1 MTDGIKGQIAITT
14 NNNSVPMYYTLG
26 EHDGLWE
33 EVVFTVK
40 TGSLASPSITIK
52 FYVGDYKT
60 DNDTNYEEGSEPT
73 YQGKLFFD
81 SVTYYSVDEARYLE
95 ESNGSMSYTVDS
107 FDTTTKPTTVTGP
120 SSSMWTGSGDKNS
133 SSNNRANE
141 ENYQYAGIIVKGST
155 EPDTFKKTEDVTVT
169 DPESGEEKTEVRTIE
184 GSVLTNEQ
192 IWVNDDTSFLII
204 NNQKESYYSYKN
216 KSSITLDAN
225 SYYKLTLDA
234 RTLGIAEGQYAIVK
248 VENSSD
254 TFEIKVNTEYTPK
267 LDANGKIVYDAD
279 GNIVYEKAA
288 SSDWTTYTFYFKT
301 AESTK
306 MSSVYVSMI
315 LGKSDA
321 KVQGTAFFDN
331 VSLSKLNDATEF
343 NAAYSSIYVVD
354 EDGNAT
360 VDADGKYVQTEDAD
374 KYLLTNRVIRAD
386 DAKSKDDDHNHDHDH
401 DEKKTGN
408 NLTWLLITSI
418 VIGGILVIVIVVMLI
433 RKFVPKNLFKRKKKV
448 EYSRKE
454 ISDKDDNKSTDTE
467 KTDTPDFKD

>member
-1 MTDGIKGQIAITT
+1 
-14 NNNSVPMYYTLG
+14 
-26 EHDGLWE
+26 
-33 EVVFTVK
+33 
-40 TGSLASPSITIK
+40 
-52 FYVGDYKT
+52 
-60 DNDTNYEEGSEPT
+60 
-73 YQGKLFFD
+73 
-81 SVTYYSVDEARYLE
+81 
-95 ESNGSMSYTVDS
+95 
-107 FDTTTKPTTVTGP
+107 
-120 SSSMWTGSGDKNS
+120 
-133 SSNNRANE
+133 
-141 ENYQYAGIIVKGST
+141 
-155 EPDTFKKTEDVTVT
+155 
-169 DPESGEEKTEVRTIE
+169 
-184 GSVLTNEQ
+184 
-192 IWVNDDTSFLII
+192 
-204 NNQKESYYSYKN
+204 
-216 KSSITLDAN
+216 
-225 SYYKLTLDA
+225 
-234 RTLGIAEGQYAIVK
+234 
-248 VENSSD
+248 
-254 TFEIKVNTEYTPK
+254 
-267 LDANGKIVYDAD
+267 
-279 GNIVYEKAA
+279 
-288 SSDWTTYTFYFKT
+288 
-301 AESTK
+301 